1 MRIALDG
8 GCWTNRRGY
17 GRYLR
22 ELVRALARLDVGHE
36 YVIFLDSGADRSEAW
51 LKPFEPRFVNTRVA
65 TAEAAR
71 SDGRRSVGDLLRMS
85 LAAARERFDV
95 FFFPSVYSYFPL
107 LRPVPTLVGVH
118 DTIAENF
125 PRHAFASRTQERF
138 WRAKVRMAL
147 WQADRCLTVSEHARR
162 SIERVYSYPST
173 RMDVAY
179 EAAAD
184 IFQASGDPREDFIL
198 YAGGIS
204 PSKNLLTLLDAYS
217 KLPDPATRL
226 VLAGDYAGDRF
237 QSSYQELRAR
247 IDALGLA
254 SRVELTGF
262 VSDEHL
268 ASLYRRARVFVMP
281 SLDEGFGLPAVE
293 AMACGAPVVVS
304 SGNALEEV
312 VGDAGLAV
320 DPSDAAG
327 LAAAIDRILSDA
339 ALAAELSGRSL
350 VRARQFSW
358 DVTARGVLAALE
370 RTAARG

>member
-1 MRIALDG
+1 MRIGVDG

-22 ELVRALARLDVGHE
+22 ELVRALARLDAGHE
-36 YVIFLDSGADRSEAW
+36 YVIFLDSGSDRGEAW
-51 LKPFEPRFVNTRVA
+51 PEPFEPRFVSTRVA
-65 TAEAAR
+65 TAEGAR
-71 SDGRRSVGDLLRMS
+71 SDGRRSIPDLLRMS

-107 LRPVPTLVGVH
+107 LRPVRTLVGVH

-125 PRHAFASRTQERF
+125 PRHAFASRKQERF

-147 WQADRCLTVSEHARR
+147 WQADRCLTVSQHSRR
-162 SIERVYSYPST
+162 SVERVYGYPSA
-173 RMDVAY
+173 RIDVVH

-184 IFQASGDPREDFIL
+184 VFQPSGEPREDFIL

-204 PSKNLLTLLDAYS
+204 PSKNLLMLLDAYA
-217 KLPDPATRL
+217 KLSNQATRL
-226 VLAGDYAGDRF
+226 VLAGDCTGDRF
-237 QSSYQELRAR
+237 QSSYPELRAR
-247 IDALGLA
+247 IDAFGLA

-262 VSDEHL
+262 VSDEQL
-268 ASLYRRARVFVMP
+268 AGLYRRARVFVMP

-293 AMACGAPVVVS
+293 AMACGAPVIVS

-320 DPSDAAG
+320 DPRDAAG
-327 LAAAIDRILSDA
+327 LAAAIGRILADD

-350 VRARQFSW
+350 ARARQFSW
-358 DVTARGVLAALE
+358 DATARGVLAALE